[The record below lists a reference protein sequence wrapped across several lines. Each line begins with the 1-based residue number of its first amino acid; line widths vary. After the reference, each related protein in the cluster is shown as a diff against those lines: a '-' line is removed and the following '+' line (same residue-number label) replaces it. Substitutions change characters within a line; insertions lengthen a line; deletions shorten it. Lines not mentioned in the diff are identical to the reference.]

1 MPNKFPKYDPKLKQI
16 ARMLRKNSTRAEILL
31 WNELKGKQIL
41 GYDFH
46 RQKPVGNHVLD
57 FYCPRLMLAI
67 EIDGSSHEN
76 RNKEDE
82 TRQREL
88 KKKGMRFLRFPD
100 DEVKQNTEEVVE
112 EITEWILNNKKR
124 NRHPQDNT
132 MNVSPPRQTARRAGR
147 RHSIHRFRGDLI

>member
-1 MPNKFPKYDPKLKQI
+1 MPNKFPKYDPNLKQI

-46 RQKPVGNHVLD
+46 RQKPLGNHVLD
-57 FYCPRLMLAI
+57 FFSPRLMLAI

-88 KKKGMRFLRFPD
+88 EKKGVRFLRFPD
-100 DEVKQNTEEVVE
+100 DEVKQNTEGVVE
-112 EITEWILNNKKR
+112 EITE
-124 NRHPQDNT
+124 
-132 MNVSPPRQTARRAGR
+132 
-147 RHSIHRFRGDLI
+147 